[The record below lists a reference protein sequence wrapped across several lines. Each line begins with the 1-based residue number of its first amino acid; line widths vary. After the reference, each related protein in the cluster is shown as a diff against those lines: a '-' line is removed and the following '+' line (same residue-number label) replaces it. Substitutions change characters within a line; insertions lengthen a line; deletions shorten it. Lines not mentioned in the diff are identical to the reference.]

1 MLCDM
6 DWDDAETQR
15 EGELEQAA
23 AEVIRLH
30 PLRVLIVSPDH
41 RYRAVVEMLLER
53 RDCRPFGL
61 GTCTDIAATI
71 ARERVD
77 VVLVDGE
84 PLLREVAND
93 VALSDAICPPVGVV
107 LVGDAE
113 APSPAGLC
121 KLPKWG
127 EFDELFA
134 AIGDADRARS
144 RPSEHGWT
152 GALGVARAARPS

>member
-6 DWDDAETQR
+6 DWDDAETR
-15 EGELEQAA
+15 LEGGFEQA

-61 GTCTDIAATI
+61 GACTDVAETI
-71 ARERVD
+71 ARERID
-77 VVLVDGE
+77 VALVDGE
-84 PLLREVAND
+84 ALLREVAHD
-93 VALSDAICPPVGVV
+93 VALSNAVCPPVGVV
-107 LVGDAE
+107 LVGDE
-113 APSPAGLC
+113 GAPSPAGLRA
-121 KLPKWG
+121 LVKWG

-134 AIGDADRARS
+134 AIGEADRARS
-144 RPSEHGWT
+144 RPSEQGWT
-152 GALGVARAARPS
+152 GGLGIARAARPG

>member
-6 DWDDAETQR
+6 DWDDAEARR
-15 EGELEQAA
+15 ERGLEQA

-53 RDCRPFGL
+53 RDCLPFGL
-61 GTCTDIAATI
+61 GACTDIAATI
-71 ARERVD
+71 VRERID

-84 PLLREVAND
+84 ALLREVADD
-93 VALSDAICPPVGVV
+93 VALSDATCPTVGAV
-107 LVGDAE
+107 LVDDAE
-113 APSPAGLC
+113 ALSPGGLC
-121 KLPKWG
+121 TLAKWG

-134 AIGDADRARS
+134 AIGEADRARS
-144 RPSEHGWT
+144 RPSEQGWT
-152 GALGVARAARPS
+152 DGLGIARAARPG

>member
-6 DWDDAETQR
+6 DWDDATR
-15 EGELEQAA
+15 HEGQLEQA

-61 GTCTDIAATI
+61 GACADVAATI

-84 PLLREVAND
+84 ALLREVAHD

-107 LVGDAE
+107 LVGDAD
-113 APSPAGLC
+113 APSPAGLR

-144 RPSEHGWT
+144 RPSEHEWT
-152 GALGVARAARPS
+152 GGLGVARASRPS